1 MPQNRPITDLRNTNE
16 ISEICHSK
24 REPVFITKNG
34 YGDMVIMSM
43 ETYEQIL
50 GIHDTDEAIEESE
63 AELKNVGE
71 LIDAREAL
79 LTLRRKHFG

>member
-1 MPQNRPITDLRNTNE
+1 MPQIRPITDLRNTNE

-71 LIDAREAL
+71 LIDASEAL

>member
-1 MPQNRPITDLRNTNE
+1 
-16 ISEICHSK
+16 
-24 REPVFITKNG
+24 
-34 YGDMVIMSM
+34 M
-43 ETYEQIL
+43 ETYKQIL

-63 AELKNVGE
+63 AELKNGGE